1 MGIVIKNALELEK
14 MREAGRIVTAILD
27 AVEIACIPGTTTA
40 MLFLLVGVIYD
51 RAHHREI
58 EGFGGLAAI
67 MPVYTGITALAFF
80 ASMGLPGLSGF
91 ISEILVLLGTWQ
103 KYPVLTIC
111 GASGVILTAGYLL
124 WTIQRVYLGPP
135 NEKYLKMP
143 DINGREI
150 FTLVPL
156 GVIVIVVGVYPSV
169 GLDMLRTTLD
179 SINAIVI
186 PHLHG

>member
-1 MGIVIKNALELEK
+1 
-14 MREAGRIVTAILD
+14 
-27 AVEIACIPGTTTA
+27 
-40 MLFLLVGVIYD
+40 
-51 RAHHREI
+51 
-58 EGFGGLAAI
+58 
-67 MPVYTGITALAFF
+67 MPIYTGITALAFF

-103 KYPVLTIC
+103 KYPVLTIL
-111 GASGVILTAGYLL
+111 GAGGVILTAGYLL

-135 NEKYLKMP
+135 NEKYLTMAE
-143 DINGREI
+143 INGREI

-156 GVIVIVVGVYPSV
+156 AVIVIIVGVYPAV
-169 GLDMLRTTLD
+169 VLDMLRTTLD